1 MLAYLI
7 DPLAKT
13 VIAIKHDG
21 GLQDIYRQL
30 NCRLIDAVRLN
41 EGDTVYI
48 DDEGAL
54 YEPTAENGVFNLKGH
69 PFPLYGRGMVL
80 GSNDKG
86 VSVEP
91 KISLAAMTA
100 MTVFW

>member
-13 VIAIKHDG
+13 VTAIEHDG
-21 GLQDIYRQL
+21 TLQHIYRQL
-30 NCRLIDAVRLN
+30 NCQLIDAVRLD

-48 DDEGAL
+48 DDEGAC
-54 YEPTAENGVFNLKGH
+54 YEPMAENGVFNLKGY
-69 PFPLYGRGMVL
+69 PSPLFGRGMVL
-80 GSNDKG
+80 GSNDEG